1 MERTRVIE
9 HFSREDY
16 TVGWICALAPE
27 LAAAAAMMDETYA
40 PPAAFQQ
47 DPNDSNVYSYGRMGQ
62 HKVVIASLGAGM
74 PGKVP
79 ASTTATNLLR
89 SFPRIR
95 FGLMVG
101 IGGGIPAK
109 IAEDSADDIRLGDV
123 VVSVPHGES
132 GGVVQYDHGKVVHEG
147 HFVQTGSLGKPPT
160 ILLKAVQ
167 RVQAE
172 HDMQGSSI
180 PRLLGKILQD
190 RPKMA
195 VKYRRPDAEDRLYQA
210 QYEHPADAKNCSR
223 CDARHLVQ
231 RPARDS
237 DEPVIHYGLIGS
249 ADRVM
254 LHGPTRDYLRTA
266 KNIICLEMEAAGLM
280 DNFPCLVIRGISDYA
295 DTHKSDRWHGYASI
309 VAAGYA
315 KELLTFVPELTREPT
330 AVELMPVSDRWT
342 RDHHLVCVRV

>member
-1 MERTRVIE
+1 MERNSVTE
-9 HFSREDY
+9 NFSREDY

-27 LAAAAAMMDETYA
+27 LAAAAAMLDETYA
-40 PPAAFQQ
+40 PPAVFQQ
-47 DPNDSNVYSYGRMGQ
+47 DPNDSNVYSCGRMGQ
-62 HKVVIASLGAGM
+62 HKVVIVSLGAGM

-79 ASTTATNLLR
+79 ASTTATSLLR
-89 SFPRIR
+89 SFPKIR

-123 VVSVPHGES
+123 VVSVPHVES
-132 GGVVQYDHGKVVHEG
+132 GGVVQYDHGKIVHEG
-147 HFVQTGSLGKPPT
+147 QFVQTGSLGKAPT

-167 RVQAE
+167 RVQAQ

-180 PRLLGKILQD
+180 PELLEKILQD

-195 VKYRRPDAEDRLYQA
+195 IKCQRPDAEDCLYQA
-210 QYEHPADAKNCSR
+210 HR

-266 KNIICLEMEAAGLM
+266 KNIICLEMDAAGLM
-280 DNFPCLVIRGISDYA
+280 DKLSCLVIRGISDYA

-315 KELLTFVPELTREPT
+315 KELLTVVPEPTREPT
-330 AVELMPVSDRWT
+330 AVELMPVSD
-342 RDHHLVCVRV
+342 